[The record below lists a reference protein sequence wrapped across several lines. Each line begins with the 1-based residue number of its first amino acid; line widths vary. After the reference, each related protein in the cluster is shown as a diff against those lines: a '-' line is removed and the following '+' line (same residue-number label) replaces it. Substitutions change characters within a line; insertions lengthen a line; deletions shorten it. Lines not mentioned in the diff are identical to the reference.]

1 MSLCKMQVY
10 KLGIDLIAHDPV
22 IILTDE
28 TETHSL
34 PITIGV
40 FEATAIALAIEGT
53 QVSRPTS
60 HDLIKSIIGSLHA
73 TLESVVITESKNNT
87 FYAVMILKRG
97 EEEIKIDAR
106 PSDCIAV
113 ALRTGSPIYAEES
126 VLKSESIKE
135 IGFDVPDSEE
145 DSFYTEKRE
154 EDDSENDEAS
164 SEEADSQFDV
174 EDFIKNLKPNDFEN
188 DENG

>member
-135 IGFDVPDSEE
+135 IGFDIPDSEE

>member
-1 MSLCKMQVY
+1 MSLCKMQVS

-28 TETHSL
+28 TEKHSL

-60 HDLIKSIIGSLHA
+60 HDLMKSIIDSLQA
-73 TLESVVITESKNNT
+73 TLESVVITETKNNT
-87 FYAVMILKRG
+87 FYAVMNLKRG

-126 VLKSESIKE
+126 VLKAESIKE
-135 IGFDVPDSEE
+135 AGFDIPESEE

-154 EDDSENDEAS
+154 EDDTDSDES
-164 SEEADSQFDV
+164 SDEADSQFDV
-174 EDFIKNLKPNDFEN
+174 EDFIKNLKPDDFGN

>member
-53 QVSRPTS
+53 PVSRPTS
-60 HDLIKSIIGSLHA
+60 HDLIKSVIEELRA
-73 TLESVVITESKNNT
+73 TLESVVITEVKNNT
-87 FYAVMILKRG
+87 FYAMMVLKRG
-97 EEEIKIDAR
+97 DEEIRIDAR

-113 ALRTGSPIYAEES
+113 ALRTGAPIYAEES

-135 IGFDVPDSEE
+135 VGFDVPDSEE

-154 EDDSENDEAS
+154 DDSDDDGS
-164 SEEADSQFDV
+164 SDNADSQFDV
-174 EDFIKNLKPNDFEN
+174 EDFIKNLNPNDFGN

>member
-113 ALRTGSPIYAEES
+113 ALRTGSPIYAEDS